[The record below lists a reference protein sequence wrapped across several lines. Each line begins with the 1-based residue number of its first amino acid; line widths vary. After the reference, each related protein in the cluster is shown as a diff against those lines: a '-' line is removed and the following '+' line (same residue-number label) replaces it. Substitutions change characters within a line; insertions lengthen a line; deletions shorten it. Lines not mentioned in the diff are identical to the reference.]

1 MCGARVMDSWPP
13 ATTTVASPLRIIRA
27 ASITAVRPERQTLL
41 MVTVGTFQPMPAP
54 MALWRA
60 GFWPGAGLQ
69 HLAHDHGVHLVG
81 LHPAGG
87 QGRAD
92 GVGASSTAVKLAS
105 WPFRRPCG
113 VRAAARMTTSLLSAE
128 LLMIFSSDLLTMYA

>member
-1 MCGARVMDSWPP
+1 MDSWPP

-27 ASITAVRPERQTLL
+27 ASITAVSPDRQTLL

-60 GFWPGAGLQ
+60 GFWPAPACRTWPMITESTCSALTP
-69 HLAHDHGVHLVG
+69 LA
-81 LHPAGG
+81 A
-87 QGRAD
+87 RA
-92 GVGASSTAVKLAS
+92 ARMAWAPSSTAVKLAS
-105 WPFRRPCG
+105 CPFRRPWG

-128 LLMIFSSDLLTMYA
+128 LLMVFSSDLGRYTARLS